1 MKIKYLKPMLLL
13 LATGLFV
20 NNLIAQRAYVN
31 INAGYELNMSSQNLS
46 YFDFI
51 NFTVDSTSITA
62 EQVNVSLGKGLNVE
76 CAFGYMFNKNIGAEL
91 DISYLFGAK
100 SKARD
105 YYLHGII
112 KHALSSTM
120 LRINPSLVITAGF
133 EKVNPYAKIGCLV
146 GSGAIRYENNS
157 REYDG
162 NTQTTKM
169 LLDGGLAFGLNA
181 GAGVLYKMNERLSFF
196 GELNSVNLS
205 YAPTKGKL
213 TESTNNGI
221 DRLPDLT
228 TREKEIEYVDTI
240 TRDVNN
246 PRPDSKPRQELKQ
259 SFPFGSV
266 GLNIGLR
273 IGF

>member
-1 MKIKYLKPMLLL
+1 MKKKLFKVLLVVF
-13 LATGLFV
+13 AISLFA
-20 NNLIAQRAYVN
+20 NNLFAQGAYVN
-31 INAGYELNMSSQNLS
+31 INAGYGLNVSSQNLS

-51 NFTVDSTSITA
+51 NFTVDNISTTS

-91 DISYLFGAK
+91 NISYLFGAI
-100 SKARD
+100 SEARD
-105 YYLHGII
+105 FYIHGI
-112 KHALSSTM
+112 KEHALSSKM

-133 EKVNPYAKIGCLV
+133 EKINPYAKIGCLI
-146 GSGAIRYENNS
+146 GFGAITYENNIK
-157 REYDG
+157 EYNG

-169 LLDGGLAFGLNA
+169 VLEGGLAFGLN
-181 GAGVLYKMNERLSFF
+181 GGVGVLYKMNDRLSFF

-221 DRLPDLT
+221 DRLPNLT
-228 TREKEIEYVDTI
+228 TSEREIEYVDTF
-240 TRDVNN
+240 TTEVNN
-246 PRPDSKPRQELKQ
+246 PRPDSEPRQELKQ

-273 IGF
+273 ISF